1 MNLESNMTSRGRRIK
16 KTYDPNFINVLDTN
30 FMVDIQQVNAFL
42 KSLMYFT
49 FFWIYLILKVLV
61 KIDIPQDLQLIALAF

>member
-49 FFWIYLILKVLV
+49 FL
-61 KIDIPQDLQLIALAF
+61 DISDS